1 MNTRT
6 LAIAACAVA
15 ASALINPVIATAEE
29 PALAAPGAPFRVFPA
44 EAPSTITVNKY
55 GDQINVPPE
64 ASKGA
69 CSQGPIGT
77 VRTPDGETHHV
88 MLTAAHCFLV
98 IGDGAG
104 DPSAALSGEVSVPV
118 GESYQRIGQL
128 AALSPIPPEILNS
141 ENPLDPLRAVDWAVV
156 NIDDGVPTS
165 AVSDSRTKDGAK
177 NGEPVVLTHIR
188 DYPALAPGAFAFD
201 NFGQPICK
209 DGATNGRGCG
219 TQVVRTHDT
228 IYSMNLGYD
237 SGDSGGVNFDPRDG
251 AILGVTSVHFG
262 PIYKAQTADSIV
274 ESAYGVPDGQ
284 VNDYFTIDASTAPHA
299 EFTTLREENLRIGQA
314 VNELNPNPS
323 MTDPQAE
330 LRKATEAAQQEAT
343 RLADDA
349 ARGQINPQEIQQA
362 VEHHSG
368 QIGYWGGEVADL
380 AAGSLIDSTLEAILF

>member
-1 MNTRT
+1 MHTRT
-6 LAIAACAVA
+6 LAIAACAAV
-15 ASALINPVIATAEE
+15 SALLSPTIAAAQE
-29 PALAAPGAPFRVFPA
+29 PALAAPGGPFRVFPA

-55 GDQINVPPE
+55 GDQVNVPPE

-77 VRTPDGETHHV
+77 VRTPNGETHHV
-88 MLTAAHCFLV
+88 MLTAAHCFLA

-104 DPSAALSGEVSVPV
+104 DPSAAPTGEVSVPV

-128 AALSPIPPEILNS
+128 TTLSPIPPEILNS
-141 ENPLDPLRAVDWAVV
+141 ANPLDPLRAVDWAVV
-156 NIDDGVPTS
+156 SIDEGVPTS
-165 AVSDSRTKDGAK
+165 AVSDSRAKDGAK
-177 NGEPVVLTHIR
+177 LGEPVVLTHIR

-201 NFGQPICK
+201 NLGQPICK

-219 TQVVRTHDT
+219 TQVARTHDT
-228 IYSMNLGYD
+228 IYSVNLGYD

-284 VNDYFTIDASTAPHA
+284 VNDHFTVDASTAPHA
-299 EFTTLREENLRIGQA
+299 EFTTLNDENFRIGQA
-314 VNELNPNPS
+314 VQELNPNPS
-323 MTDPQAE
+323 ITDPDTE
-330 LRKATEAAQQEAT
+330 LRKATDAAQQEAT

-349 ARGQINPQEIQQA
+349 ARGQINPEEIQRA

-368 QIGYWGGEVADL
+368 QIGYWGGEVAELRVD
-380 AAGSLIDSTLEAILF
+380 GLIGSTLDEILF